1 VQEEGSMSII
11 TISRQ
16 YGAGGK
22 TVGSLVAEKLGYK
35 VFDDEIMHEVA
46 RKANVSKHWVESVD
60 KEAGGKLQRFL
71 SGIISRNLVQRIL
84 ATEGGYIDEEIYIDL
99 LYKVISRIA
108 DGGNAIIIGKGGQ
121 YILEGFENTYHVLLI
136 ADKLDRVKFIEENYN
151 LSSSQAVRVVT
162 EKKKKRANL
171 FRKFG
176 KEGYDNR
183 VHYDMVVNTSELSIE
198 KAANMICKLAG

>member
-1 VQEEGSMSII
+1 MSVI

-22 TVGSLVAEKLGYK
+22 TVGSLAAEKLGYK
-35 VFDDEIMHEVA
+35 IFDDEIMQEVA

-71 SGIISRNLVQRIL
+71 SGIISRNLVERIL
-84 ATEGGYIDEEIYIDL
+84 DKEGGYIDEEIYIDL

-108 DGGNAIIIGKGGQ
+108 DEGNAIIIGKGGQ
-121 YILEGFENTYHVLLI
+121 YILEGFENTFHILLI

-151 LSSSQAVRVVT
+151 FSSSQAVRVIT
-162 EKKKKRANL
+162 SNEKKRSNL

-176 KEGYDNR
+176 KEGYDNH
-183 VHYDMVVNTSELSIE
+183 VHYDMVINTSELSIE
-198 KAANMICKLAG
+198 KAANMICKLVG